1 MQKGLAKETGKVR
14 DIKGKGMRQMTV
26 GGYGY

>member
-1 MQKGLAKETGKVR
+1 MQKGLPKEPGRVR

-26 GGYGY
+26 GGYG